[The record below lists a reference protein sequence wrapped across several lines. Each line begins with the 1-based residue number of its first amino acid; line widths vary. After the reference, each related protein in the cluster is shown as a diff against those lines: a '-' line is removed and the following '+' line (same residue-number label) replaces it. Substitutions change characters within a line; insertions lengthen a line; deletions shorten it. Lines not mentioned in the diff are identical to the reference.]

1 MTKQQPLSAFANP
14 HCGVTNSQIRPI
26 LVKVRAVDVQVVH
39 FCRQDLLEQL
49 HVMRLL
55 AEVGIYESGQEP
67 VRLAIAI
74 SMPATRFPVQCR
86 PLSAADIAISYLL
99 SHCRLCARLTLGRSA
114 ALQAEIHAVLQL

>member
-1 MTKQQPLSAFANP
+1 MNVVRVRVRVRARVRVSFNVVMTKQQLLSAFANP
-14 HCGVTNSQIRPI
+14 HCGIMHSQIRPI

-67 VRLAIAI
+67 V
-74 SMPATRFPVQCR
+74 
-86 PLSAADIAISYLL
+86 
-99 SHCRLCARLTLGRSA
+99 
-114 ALQAEIHAVLQL
+114 